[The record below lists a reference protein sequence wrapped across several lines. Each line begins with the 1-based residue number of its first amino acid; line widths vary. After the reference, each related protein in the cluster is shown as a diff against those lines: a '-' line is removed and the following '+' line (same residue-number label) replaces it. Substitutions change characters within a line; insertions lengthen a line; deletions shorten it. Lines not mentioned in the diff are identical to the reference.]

1 MELRKQGVLTTE
13 LGISRKEGIYFHTAS
28 PFAQG
33 NLCYPLW
40 GATYTCTRPYR
51 VERKESLACFLMFYI
66 QQGKLLFHYR
76 GREFTA
82 LPGAVVLLD
91 CKQPHG
97 YHAAGEVSF
106 HWFHCLGAAMQAYSD
121 RLWALQGAVFPENYA
136 SEQYF
141 LDVLGQ
147 LRSGGPNEDLLSVR
161 IFQIL
166 CLLSMP
172 ASAVVHPFSAPVE
185 QARAFM
191 AAHLSENLSIDDV
204 ADAAAL
210 SRYHFSR
217 LFRKETGFA
226 PYEYLMQLRFRHAKQ
241 LLSDT
246 GLSVEEIAAR
256 CGFCS
261 ASNLIRAFRQ
271 DTGMTP
277 HQFRLTI
284 HGY

>member
-1 MELRKQGVLTTE
+1 LELQKQGVLTAE
-13 LGISRKEGIYFHTAS
+13 LGILQKEGIYFHAAS
-28 PFAQG
+28 SFAQE

-40 GATYTCTRPYR
+40 GATYLCTPPYR
-51 VERKESLACFLMFYI
+51 VERKEGLACFLLFYI
-66 QQGKLLFHYR
+66 QRGEMRFHYR
-76 GREFTA
+76 DREFTA
-82 LPGAVVLLD
+82 PADSAVLLD

-97 YHAAGEVSF
+97 YHAAEEVSF
-106 HWFHCLGAAMQAYSD
+106 HWFHCAGTAMQAYAD
-121 RLWALQGAVFPENYA
+121 RLWAQQGAVFPERFA
-136 SEQYF
+136 AERHF
-141 LDVLGQ
+141 VDVLEQ
-147 LRSGGPNEDLLSVR
+147 LRSGSPNEDLISVR

-172 ASAVVHPFSAPVE
+172 DSAAAQPFSAPVE
-185 QARAFM
+185 RARAFM
-191 AAHLSENLSIDDV
+191 AAHFSEGLSIDDI

-246 GLSVEEIAAR
+246 VLSVEEIAAQ

-277 HQFRLTI
+277 HQFRMAI
-284 HGY
+284 RGY